1 MADAMALATDERR
14 DLADFLATLTA
25 EQWLMPSL
33 CGEWNVA
40 ELVAHIVSYEELSIP
55 QLLGAFARGGFSPN
69 RVNRQR
75 RAALANRSPDQ
86 LLETLRAHLRPRGL
100 TTAFGGAIGL
110 TDALIHHQ
118 DIRRPLGLPRTIP
131 AERLHVAFKLGFIA
145 PVLPVRRN
153 ARGLRLTAP
162 DINWARGDGPDV
174 TGPGEALLLALAG
187 RAVAL
192 DDLSG
197 EGVPIL
203 RRRLDRQ

>member
-1 MADAMALATDERR
+1 MALATDERR
-14 DLADFLATLTA
+14 DLADFLATLSA
-25 EQWLMPSL
+25 EQWQTPSL
-33 CGEWNVA
+33 CGEWNVT

-55 QLLGAFARGGFSPN
+55 QLIGASVRGGFSPS
-69 RVNRQR
+69 RINRQR
-75 RAALANRSPDQ
+75 RAALADRGSDQ

-118 DIRRPLGLPRTIP
+118 DIRRPLGLPRSIP

-162 DINWARGDGPDV
+162 DIDWTRGDGPEV
-174 TGPGEALLLALAG
+174 TGPGEALLLAVAG
-187 RAVAL
+187 RAAAL
-192 DDLSG
+192 DDLTG

-203 RRRLDRQ
+203 SRRLGCR